1 MMVMNS
7 GYLKIAA
14 LAFGITLSFAAYSSG
29 SSSASSSEKTS
40 EKDSDI
46 LSGTEVQT
54 TLILHGDAKYGQPEK
69 PFKHFEYVNPEAP
82 KGGSIRMA
90 ASGTFDSL
98 NPYTNKG
105 TPVTGIGLIYD
116 TLMTQSRDEAF
127 SLYPLA
133 AESAEKAVDNSSI
146 TFNLNPRARFHDGK
160 VITADDVKHT
170 FKLLTQKGHPFYR
183 SYYSDVESVTVISDR
198 RVRFNFKHSD
208 NPELPFILS
217 ELPVL
222 PKHHWELDENDFSSA
237 SLKMPL
243 GSGPYQVISVDG
255 GRSISYQRVKDYW
268 AQDLPVNVG
277 RYNFDEIS
285 YDYYRD
291 EHVALQALKAGVYD
305 LRYENVAKNWATA
318 YDVPAVHRGDLIL
331 ATIPTRNPAPIQGF
345 AFNLRQDFFQDPL
358 VRRAIGYALD
368 FEWLNR
374 NLFHNSYI
382 RSQSYFGN
390 STMEASGVPEGEELK
405 LLEPWRSQLPEKL
418 FTEPYTL
425 PVTDGSGNIRPQL
438 QKALVLLKE
447 AGWSLNKNRLVNDQ
461 GQPLKIEL
469 LIAQPSLERVALP
482 FKKNLEQMGIELNI
496 RTVDLS
502 QYINRI
508 RDFDYDMIV
517 VGYGQSASPG
527 NEQTG
532 YWGSKAANTK
542 GSRNYMGI
550 KNPVVDAM
558 ISNVINAGSRGE
570 LTTAV
575 KTLDRVL
582 LWGEYLI
589 PQWYYPYD
597 RIAHSSK
604 LMRPDSEPLYSTD
617 IYTWWI
623 DNTPVSKNAVKGIK
637 VLGSSESNI
646 PWHYSGLILLG
657 LIPLWIYRRRKN
669 GQDRKSP

>member
-7 GYLKIAA
+7 GSLKAA
-14 LAFGITLSFAAYSSG
+14 TLTLGVLLSFTAYSSG
-29 SSSASSSEKTS
+29 SSSARSSETA
-40 EKDSDI
+40 SDI
-46 LSGTEVQT
+46 LSSTDAET
-54 TLILHGDAKYGQPEK
+54 TLVLHGDAKYGQPGTT
-69 PFKHFEYVNPEAP
+69 FTHFDYVNPDAP
-82 KGGSIRMA
+82 KGGSVRMA

-105 TPVTGIGLIYD
+105 TPVTGIGLVYD
-116 TLMTQSRDEAF
+116 TLMTQSRDEPF
-127 SLYPLA
+127 SLYPLI
-133 AESAEKAVDNSSI
+133 AESAEKAADNSSI

-160 VITADDVKHT
+160 AITANDVKYT
-170 FKLLTQKGHPFYR
+170 FELLTQKGHPFYR
-183 SYYSDVESVTVISDR
+183 SYYSDVESVTALSDS
-198 RVRFNFKHSD
+198 RVRFNFKHSN

-222 PKHHWELDENDFSSA
+222 PKHHWELEENDFSSA
-237 SLKMPL
+237 SLKPPL
-243 GSGPYQVISVDG
+243 GSGPYQVMNVDG
-255 GRSISYQRVKDYW
+255 GRSITYHRVKDYW

-291 EHVALQALKAGVYD
+291 EHVALQALKAGEYD

-345 AFNLRQDFFQDPL
+345 AFNLRRDSFQDPL

-374 NLFHNSYI
+374 NLFHNSYM
-382 RSQSYFGN
+382 RSRSYFGN
-390 STMEASGVPEGEELK
+390 SGMEASGIPEGEELK
-405 LLEPWRSQLPEKL
+405 LLQPWRSQLPEKL

-438 QKALVLLKE
+438 QKALTLLKS
-447 AGWSLNKNRLVNDQ
+447 AGWSLNKNKLVSSQ

-532 YWGSKAANTK
+532 FWGSKAADTK

-550 KNPVVDAM
+550 QSPVVDAM
-558 ISNVINAGSRGE
+558 IDNVINAGSREE

-575 KTLDRVL
+575 KALDRVL

-597 RIAHSSK
+597 RIAHSSR
-604 LMRPDSEPLYSTD
+604 LLRPETDPLYSTD

-623 DNTPVSKNAVKGIK
+623 DNTTSPKNAVKVK
-637 VLGSSESNI
+637 DAPDSSASSPQSNI

-657 LIPLWIYRRRKN
+657 LIPLWMYRRRKN
-669 GQDRKSP
+669 G

>member
-1 MMVMNS
+1 MLMNS
-7 GYLKIAA
+7 GYLSSFKIA
-14 LAFGITLSFAAYSSG
+14 TLSLGLALSFTS
-29 SSSASSSEKTS
+29 SSSASST
-40 EKDSDI
+40 DTV
-46 LSGTEVQT
+46 SGTDAKTALV
-54 TLILHGDAKYGQPEK
+54 LHGDAKYGQPGN
-69 PFKHFEYVNPEAP
+69 PFKYFDYVNPEAP
-82 KGGSIRMA
+82 KGGSVRMA

-105 TPVTGIGLIYD
+105 TPVTGISLIYD

-127 SLYPLA
+127 SLYPLI
-133 AESAEKAVDNSSI
+133 AESAERAPDNSSI

-160 VITADDVKHT
+160 AITATDVKYT
-170 FKLLTQKGHPFYR
+170 FELLTQKGHPFYR
-183 SYYSDVESVTVISDR
+183 SYYSDVESVTVLSDR
-198 RVRFNFKHSD
+198 RVRFNFKHAN

-222 PKHHWELDENDFSSA
+222 PKHHWERDENDFSSA
-237 SLKMPL
+237 SLKAPL
-243 GSGPYQVISVDG
+243 GSGPYQVVNVDG

-291 EHVALQALKAGVYD
+291 EHVALQALKAGEYD
-305 LRYENVAKNWATA
+305 LRYENIAKNWATA
-318 YDVPAVHRGDLIL
+318 YDVPAVHQGDLIL

-358 VRRAIGYALD
+358 VRRAIGYAMD

-374 NLFHNSYI
+374 NIFHNSYI

-390 STMEASGVPEGEELK
+390 SGMEATGIPESEELK
-405 LLEPWRSQLPEKL
+405 LLEPWRSELPEKL

-438 QKALVLLKE
+438 QKALTLLKE
-447 AGWSLNKNRLVNDQ
+447 AGWSLNNNRLVNPQ

-469 LIAQPSLERVALP
+469 LIAQPSLERIALP

-496 RTVDLS
+496 RSVDIS

-508 RDFDYDMIV
+508 RAFDYDMILAT
-517 VGYGQSASPG
+517 YGQSASPG

-532 YWGSKAANTK
+532 FWGSKAADTR

-550 KNPVVDAM
+550 QSPVVDAM
-558 ISNVINAGSRGE
+558 ISHVINADSRE
-570 LTTAV
+570 ALTTAV
-575 KTLDRVL
+575 KALDRVL
-582 LWGEYLI
+582 LWGEYMI

-604 LMRPDSEPLYSTD
+604 LVRPESEP
-617 IYTWWI
+617 
-623 DNTPVSKNAVKGIK
+623 
-637 VLGSSESNI
+637 
-646 PWHYSGLILLG
+646 
-657 LIPLWIYRRRKN
+657 
-669 GQDRKSP
+669 